1 MNTADPKFMPLP
13 TWLYIIGWGVFLYAF
28 IQILGF
34 PAENSNHILVTGMY
48 FINLGIHEAAHLALF
63 FLPQIIVSS
72 AGSLAEIIF
81 ALLLLLAAF
90 KGKSYFAAVFTG
102 LWVMFSFMSAGL
114 YMSDARAQA
123 LPLIGPGESLMHDWH
138 YVFSQLGWLN
148 ADTLIG
154 GSLRNIGI
162 AIGAASLVF
171 GVYVII
177 LKVSH
182 WKSRR
187 QKPVSQLS

>member
-1 MNTADPKFMPLP
+1 MNVADPKFMPLP
-13 TWLYIIGWGVFLYAF
+13 TWLYIVGWGVFLYLF
-28 IQILGF
+28 TQILNF
-34 PAENSNHILVTGMY
+34 SASPDSSNHIFTMGMY
-48 FINLGIHEAAHLALF
+48 FINLGVHEAAHIALF

-72 AGSLAEIIF
+72 VGSLAEIAF

-102 LWVMFSFMSAGL
+102 LWVMFSFINAGI
-114 YMSDARAQA
+114 YMSDARAQT

-154 GSLRNIGI
+154 GGMRAAGITIGI
-162 AIGAASLVF
+162 TGLAF

-177 LKVSH
+177 LKVLH
-182 WKSRR
+182 RKSRK
-187 QKPVSQLS
+187 QNPIP